1 VAEDVEKKL
10 GKPLDPFDLICH
22 VAFDQP
28 PLSRKERAENVKK
41 RNYVAKYQG
50 AALQVLEALL
60 EKCADTGIAQIEDIK
75 ILQLDSFRLLGAPLE
90 LAAAFGGRAGYQ
102 RALRELEDPV
112 YAESADVA

>member
-28 PLSRKERAENVKK
+28 TLSRRERADNLKK
-41 RNYVAKYQG
+41 RNYFAKHQG

-60 EKCADTGIAQIEDIK
+60 EKCADTGIAQIEDSK
-75 ILQLDSFRLLGAPLE
+75 ILQLGPFRLLGAPLE

-102 RALRELEDPV
+102 RASRELEDPA
-112 YAESADVA
+112 YAGSADVA